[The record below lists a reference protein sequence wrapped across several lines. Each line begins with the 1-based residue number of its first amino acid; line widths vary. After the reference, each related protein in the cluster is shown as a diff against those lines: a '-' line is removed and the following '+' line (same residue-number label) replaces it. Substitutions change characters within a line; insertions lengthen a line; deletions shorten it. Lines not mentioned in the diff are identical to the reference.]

1 MIEIYQTIQN
11 LLVPILFTI
20 SAIAIIFFVSTSLRL
35 FECRKSLKNELFFNK
50 VSAQTIDDYD
60 NQIKLQE
67 CEIKERK
74 KAFEDSCNRIKELE
88 IQKEGVVSQ
97 VMDLVGK
104 CKLLELCTQ
113 HNLDQIAYWKE
124 RALHYKHTKK
134 VVDSEWWECQTSL
147 QYDYFEVGKTYKES
161 TSERKVDGMLFLI
174 CTDGDKI
181 PFLVEKKY
189 FKPVQS

>member
-35 FECRKSLKNELFFNK
+35 FECRKSLKKELFFNK
-50 VSAQTIDDYD
+50 ASAQTIDDYD
-60 NQIKLQE
+60 TQIKLQE
-67 CEIKERK
+67 NKIFDLKS
-74 KAFEDSCNRIKELE
+74 AFEDAVAEITELRSERKVTDSKCSLLESCN
-88 IQKEGVVSQ
+88 
-97 VMDLVGK
+97 
-104 CKLLELCTQ
+104 Q

-161 TSERKVDGMLFLI
+161 ITERKVDGMLFLI
-174 CTDGDKI
+174 CNDGDKI

-189 FKPVQS
+189 FKPV